1 MLQIIYVGVKLCDRL
16 RAEDARDRLL
26 GQSAALRVSRIRCPN
41 VFIFSVLAAFSPD
54 EKASTSNLSLPRFPF
69 VRPDPVQFFGIIE
82 AFLGRFGV
90 TSIVRKISKSP

>member
-41 VFIFSVLAAFSPD
+41 VFIFSVPCSLLAGREGIDFEFIPS
-54 EKASTSNLSLPRFPF
+54 EVSLCPTGPGPIFR
-69 VRPDPVQFFGIIE
+69 DY
-82 AFLGRFGV
+82 
-90 TSIVRKISKSP
+90 